1 MTTEERLESL
11 ERGLSAAKRR
21 NKYLLIG
28 LVALAVAWAFTITT
42 RTVRAQSNENIVQ
55 AERFELVDSEGNVC
69 AELSVFDSGPGLVL
83 YDENG
88 TIRAGLTVS
97 DESGPGLSL
106 FDENETFRARLA
118 VSDAFGPGLALYDEN
133 EKNRAKL
140 AVLDEFGP
148 GLYLYDE
155 DERPVWSA
163 P

>member
-1 MTTEERLESL
+1 MTTEERLEAL

-21 NKYLLIG
+21 NRYLLIG
-28 LVALAVAWAFTITT
+28 LVVLAVAWAFTITT

-69 AELSVFDSGPGLVL
+69 AELSVFGSGPGLVL
-83 YDENG
+83 YDKDG
-88 TIRAGLTVS
+88 AIRAGLTVS

-118 VSDAFGPGLALYDEN
+118 VSDSGPGLALYDEN

-140 AVLDEFGP
+140 AVLDAFGP

-155 DERPVWSA
+155 NEDPVWSA